1 MHRDRF
7 KAFLER
13 LDVLRGVLR
22 TNKAVAFRGLGGGG
36 YSHHHHQGSGGGIR
50 TTNSQPGVEGG
61 GSSSSSSGV
70 GPSALGIPQV
80 RNHKANE
87 RYLLT
92 SRVNWYFSLH

>member
-1 MHRDRF
+1 MHRTRF

-36 YSHHHHQGSGGGIR
+36 YSHHHHQSSGGGMR
-50 TTNSQPGVEGG
+50 TTNSQPRVEGG

-80 RNHKANE
+80 RNLILKQMNVI
-87 RYLLT
+87 Y
-92 SRVNWYFSLH
+92 